1 MTYAPMTYKGAL
13 CASMEKMA
21 ADPATCFIGYGVR
34 HGRAMGTLKNVAD
47 HQLLETP
54 VAENLM
60 VGVAIGMA
68 LKGRKPVV
76 FIERFDFILNAAD
89 AIVNHL
95 DKIRLIS
102 RGEFAPNILL
112 RVVAGNQAKPLFTG
126 ETHVQDF
133 TAAFRSMVA
142 FPVLQCRSADD
153 VLRHYD
159 EAFTRLSEH
168 STMLV
173 EYKDLI

>member
-1 MTYAPMTYKGAL
+1 MNYREAL
-13 CASMEKMA
+13 TQSMEAMA
-21 ADPATCFIGYGVR
+21 NDPATCFIGYGVKY
-34 HGRAMGTLKNVAD
+34 GGKAMGTLKNIPD
-47 HQLLETP
+47 QQLIETP

-95 DKIRLIS
+95 DKIRGIS
-102 RGEFAPNILL
+102 RGEFAPNIIL
-112 RVVAGNQAKPLFTG
+112 RVVAGNRTKPLFTG
-126 ETHVQDF
+126 ETHVQDLS
-133 TAAFRSMVA
+133 AAFQSMVA
-142 FPVLQCRSADD
+142 FPVRQCRSAAD
-153 VLRHYD
+153 VIANYHS
-159 EAFTRLSEH
+159 AFAALGEH
-168 STMLV
+168 SSMLI

>member
-1 MTYAPMTYKGAL
+1 MTYREAL
-13 CASMEKMA
+13 THSMEEMA
-21 ADPATCFIGYGVR
+21 RDPATCFIGYGVKY
-34 HGRAMGTLKNVAD
+34 GGKAAGTLKNVPD
-47 HQLLETP
+47 SQLIETP

-60 VGVAIGMA
+60 VGAAIGMA

-95 DKIRLIS
+95 DKIHAIS
-102 RGEFAPNILL
+102 QGEFSPNIIL
-112 RVVAGNQAKPLFTG
+112 RVVTGNRSKPLFTG

-133 TAAFRSMVA
+133 SEAFRSMVA
-142 FPVLQCRSADD
+142 FPVHALRSAEE
-153 VLRHYD
+153 VSGRYQT
-159 EAFTRLSEH
+159 AFSGLNKH
-168 STMLV
+168 SSMLI

>member
-1 MTYAPMTYKGAL
+1 
-13 CASMEKMA
+13 MEEMA
-21 ADPATCFIGYGVR
+21 KDPATCFIGYGVKY
-34 HGRAMGTLKNVAD
+34 GGKAMGTLKNVPE
-47 HQLLETP
+47 HQLIETP

-68 LKGRKPVV
+68 LKGRKPIV

-95 DKIRLIS
+95 DKIGSIS
-102 RGEFAPNILL
+102 RGEFSPNVIL
-112 RVVAGNQAKPLFTG
+112 RVVAGNRGKPLFTG

-133 TAAFRSMVA
+133 SAAFRSMVG
-142 FPVLQCRSADD
+142 FPVRTSRSAEEVVANYED
-153 VLRHYD
+153 
-159 EAFTRLSEH
+159 AFSSLNQH
-168 STMLV
+168 SSLLV

>member
-1 MTYAPMTYKGAL
+1 VNYKEALIHSMGA
-13 CASMEKMA
+13 MA
-21 ADPATCFIGYGVR
+21 ADPATCFIGYGVKY
-34 HGRAMGTLKNVAD
+34 GGKAMGTLRNVPEN
-47 HQLLETP
+47 QLVETP

-95 DKIRLIS
+95 DKINLIS
-102 RGEFAPNILL
+102 RGEFAPNIII
-112 RVVAGNQAKPLFTG
+112 RVVAGNRNKPLFTG

-133 TAAFRSMVA
+133 SAAFRAMVG
-142 FPVLQCRSADD
+142 FPVLQCRSAEEVTANYRD
-153 VLRHYD
+153 
-159 EAFTRLSEH
+159 AFAGLSRQ
-168 STMLV
+168 SSMLI

>member
-1 MTYAPMTYKGAL
+1 MNYREAL
-13 CASMEKMA
+13 THSMEEMA
-21 ADPATCFIGYGVR
+21 RDPATCFIGYGVKYG
-34 HGRAMGTLKNVAD
+34 GRALGTLKNIAD
-47 HQLLETP
+47 HQIIETP

-95 DKIRLIS
+95 DKIQGIS
-102 RGEFAPNILL
+102 RGEFAPHIIL
-112 RVVAGNQAKPLFTG
+112 RVVAGNTTKPLFTG
-126 ETHVQDF
+126 ETHVQDLS
-133 TAAFRSMVA
+133 AAFRNMVT
-142 FPVLQCRSADD
+142 FPVHQCRSAGD
-153 VLRHYD
+153 VIAHYRSAFAALD
-159 EAFTRLSEH
+159 ERS
-168 STMLV
+168 SMLI